1 MNTVVYESDKYL
13 AVKVDKGNVELK
25 AHKSDKD
32 KMSICQ
38 VKCIIPSELISCHLT
53 LSFVKYYCRNDNLQL
68 RAKQIPCSSC

>member
-38 VKCIIPSELISCHLT
+38 VKCIIPSELISCHLIQ
-53 LSFVKYYCRNDNLQL
+53 SFVKYY
-68 RAKQIPCSSC
+68 